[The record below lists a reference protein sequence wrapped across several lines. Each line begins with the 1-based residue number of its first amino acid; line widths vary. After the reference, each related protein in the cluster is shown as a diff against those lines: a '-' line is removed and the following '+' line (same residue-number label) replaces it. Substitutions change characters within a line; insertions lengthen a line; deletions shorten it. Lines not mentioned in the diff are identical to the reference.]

1 MNTSLFATR
10 VQSRSVS
17 SLLPRSLL
25 VLGLPIAV
33 GSATA
38 LAALE
43 GPAWLPLAFV
53 ASMVAFQLAIMLGDN
68 SQLSTGE
75 VRSDILET
83 PFLLSHDR
91 RAFELYRRLAGALLN
106 VSQRTDIVH
115 RDLALDRIAKLATE
129 AEELGIGRITFDNT
143 ETWRLT
149 YERLLRSPGTSCY
162 RSISVIHTAQYWH
175 EEPGRQS
182 MRLNHELARTSRL
195 SIKRIAIIDD
205 ALWNPTTR
213 LPCAP
218 LTKWLQEQAANRIDI
233 RAVKLS
239 MVRSEPDLIVD
250 CGIYGSRAVGQQE
263 TDANGNT
270 ARFALDFC
278 FDKVLEAEERW
289 ERLAVYAT
297 KVDELSNC

>member
-1 MNTSLFATR
+1 MNASMIAARPESNF
-10 VQSRSVS
+10 QSR
-17 SLLPRSLL
+17 LLPRSFL
-25 VLGLPIAV
+25 VLVLPIAI
-33 GSATA
+33 GAATA
-38 LAALE
+38 LAAME
-43 GPAWLPLAFV
+43 GPNWLPLAFI
-53 ASMVAFQLAIMLGDN
+53 ASMLAFLLAMEISDTD
-68 SQLSTGE
+68 QAATGE
-75 VRSDILET
+75 LKSDILET
-83 PFLLSHDR
+83 PFLLSHDQ
-91 RAFELYRRLAGALLN
+91 RAFELYRRFAGALLN
-106 VSQRTDIVH
+106 VSRQSDTVH

-129 AEELGIGRITFDNT
+129 AEDLGLGRISFDNT

-162 RSISVIHTAQYWH
+162 RSVSVIRTAQYWH

-195 SIKRIAIIDD
+195 AIQRIAIIDD
-205 ALWNPTTR
+205 ALWNPSTK

-218 LTKWLQEQAANRIDI
+218 LAKWLQEQAANRIDI

-239 MVRSEPDLIVD
+239 RISSEPDLIVD
-250 CGIYGSRAVGQQE
+250 FGIYGSRAVGQQE

-270 ARFALDFC
+270 VRFVLDFC
-278 FDKVLEAEERW
+278 FDKVLDAEERW